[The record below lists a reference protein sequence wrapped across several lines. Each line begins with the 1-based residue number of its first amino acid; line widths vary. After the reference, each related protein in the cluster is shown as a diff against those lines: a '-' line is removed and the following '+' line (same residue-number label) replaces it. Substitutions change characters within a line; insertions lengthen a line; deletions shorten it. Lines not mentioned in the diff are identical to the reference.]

1 MKSHQIVLLGGQII
15 PAYIGI
21 KERKPDVIHILYT
34 KESVYHRKR
43 LEKIISNCK
52 VNSYQVSPY
61 DYNSISETVTQ
72 IICDYEGNKFELN
85 LTGGTKLM
93 ALASQ
98 EVFRTLDCF
107 SFYIDQN
114 QNFIDI
120 ASGIKHQITFNLKTK
135 EFLALSGHDE
145 IKSSSLKSFT
155 LEEKEL
161 AKHIFELRKKRKG
174 LSKLFKLFRA
184 LRIDSGVMEYHFNN
198 KEFNISWQNNRL
210 TVDAPKFNLRSKGDK
225 VFKILT
231 TGLWWEIIVAESI
244 SSWRFAYETYMS
256 FIIKSNSNSKLDKNE
271 IDILI
276 NTGQKLLFIEC
287 KSGRVNQSDINKMR
301 AIGKFYGG
309 ISSKSIL
316 ISFFKPIPQLI
327 EKCQDFGIELF
338 YFEEKRGKHINLKS
352 ISKKLDLMLSKLEL

>member
-1 MKSHQIVLLGGQII
+1 MINHQVVLLGGQII

-21 KERKPDVIHILYT
+21 KERKPDFVHILYT
-34 KESVYHRKR
+34 KESLYQRKR
-43 LEKIISNCK
+43 LEKIISQCS

-61 DYNSISETVTQ
+61 DYSSISDIVTQ
-72 IICDYEGNKFELN
+72 IICDNEGCAFELN

-98 EVFRTLDCF
+98 EVFKTLDCF

-120 ASGIKHQITFNLKTK
+120 TSGNKNKINFKLKTK

-145 IKSSSLKSFT
+145 IMSSSLRSFT
-155 LEEKEL
+155 LKEKEL
-161 AKHIFELRKKRKG
+161 AKSIFELRKKRLG
-174 LSKLFKLFRA
+174 LSKLFKLFRN
-184 LRIDSGVMEYHFNN
+184 LKIDSDLKEYHFKN
-198 KEFNISWQNNRL
+198 KEFNISWQHNRL
-210 TVDAPKFNLRSKGDK
+210 SVEAPKFNIKTKGDS

-231 TGLWWEIIVAESI
+231 SGLWWEIIVADSI
-244 SSWRFAYETYMS
+244 SSWKFAYETSMS
-256 FIIKSNSNSKLDKNE
+256 LIIKSNTNSKLDKNE

-287 KSGRVNQSDINKMR
+287 KSGRVTQSDINKMR

-309 ISSKSIL
+309 MSSKSIL
-316 ISFFKPIPQLI
+316 ISFYKPIPQLI
-327 EKCQDFGIELF
+327 EKCHDFGIELF
-338 YFEEKRGKHINLKS
+338 YIEEKKGKHLNLES